1 MSIQSAT
8 GVREADLPWVDIGVR
23 PGYNQR
29 YHGFFNKQRKV
40 AARIGSLYAEPFFHS
55 PRHRH
60 TFQQIRYVL
69 SGKMKYGHEVYEK
82 GDCLYIPEG
91 TYYGPVKPV
100 ENGEKLHF
108 ADIQFEGPSGIPYP
122 EPEDVVDAQRRLAET
137 GTFEEGVYT
146 FASGRKR
153 DAYEAILEEITGDE
167 ISYPKS
173 LLSNYVVL
181 RSSALP
187 WQTHPSLINVES
199 RDLAYFFES
208 GPNIKMAK
216 LSKGAALPV
225 ATPVGH
231 RAVFLLEGNLEFDGK
246 DYDALSYFLLPSGEQ
261 HAPLE
266 AAADATLLIIGWSP
280 LDERVPF
287 DLF

>member
-1 MSIQSAT
+1 
-8 GVREADLPWVDIGVR
+8 
-23 PGYNQR
+23 
-29 YHGFFNKQRKV
+29 
-40 AARIGSLYAEPFFHS
+40 
-55 PRHRH
+55 
-60 TFQQIRYVL
+60 
-69 SGKMKYGHEVYEK
+69 MKYGREVYGK

-91 TYYGPVKPV
+91 AYYGPVKPV

-122 EPEDVVDAQRRLAET
+122 EPEDVVDAQRRLAAT

-153 DAYEAILEEITGDE
+153 DAYEAILEEITGDR
-167 ISYPKS
+167 ISYPKP
-173 LLSNYVVL
+173 LLNSYVVL
-181 RSSALP
+181 RSNALP
-187 WQTHPSLINVES
+187 WRAHASLPHM
-199 RDLAYFFES
+199 
-208 GPNIKMAK
+208 G
-216 LSKGAALPV
+216 KGAAIPA

-231 RAVFLLEGNLEFDGK
+231 RAVFLLEGNLEFDGN

-261 HAPLE
+261 HAPLV
-266 AAADATLLIIGWSP
+266 AAPDATLLIIGWSP